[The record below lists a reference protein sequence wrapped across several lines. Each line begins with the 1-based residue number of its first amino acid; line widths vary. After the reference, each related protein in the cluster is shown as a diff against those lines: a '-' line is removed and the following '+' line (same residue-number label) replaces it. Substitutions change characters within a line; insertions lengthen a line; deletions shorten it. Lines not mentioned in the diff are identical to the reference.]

1 MTVYA
6 IVSGHRLPSLR
17 VRAERLRVVRSGPVA
32 AIVSESARGRS
43 PSPANL
49 RRHDRVMRALAGRL
63 PALLPVRFGTSMAE
77 DELTFVLAAR
87 RAVFVR
93 ALAHVRNRVQMTVRV
108 PGARSLVPA
117 SSSSAAPAVHARAAT
132 GREYLLTRA
141 RQAAAARAVPGFEPI
156 RESVRRWVRDE
167 RVERRGTV
175 ASVYHLIPRTSADA
189 YRRAVSHACQDAGL
203 TVIVSGPWPP
213 YAFGVSD

>member
-6 IVSGHRLPSLR
+6 IVSGHRLPALG
-17 VRAERLRVVRSGPVA
+17 VRDERLRVVRSGPVA
-32 AIVSESARGRS
+32 AVVSESARGRS

-49 RRHDRVMRALAGRL
+49 RRHDRVMRAIAGRV
-63 PALLPVRFGTSMAE
+63 PAILPVRFGTSMAE
-77 DELTFVLAAR
+77 DELTFVLTAR
-87 RAVFVR
+87 RAAFVR

-108 PGARSLVPA
+108 PGARSPVPGP
-117 SSSSAAPAVHARAAT
+117 SSAVPQVRGKAAT

-141 RQAAAARAVPGFEPI
+141 RQVAAARAVPGFAPI

-167 RVERRGTV
+167 RVERHGTV

-189 YRRAVSHACQDAGL
+189 YRRAVRHASADAGL
-203 TVIVSGPWPP
+203 TVIVTGPWPP

>member
-6 IVSGHRLPSLR
+6 IVPGRPVPSIR
-17 VRAERLRVVRSGPVA
+17 VRDERLRVVRRGPVA
-32 AIVSESARGRS
+32 AVVSESPRGRS

-49 RRHDRVMRALAGRL
+49 RRHDRVMRALAGRVT
-63 PALLPVRFGTSMAE
+63 AILPVRFGTSMAE
-77 DELTFVLAAR
+77 DELTFVLTAR
-87 RAVFVR
+87 RAAFVR

-108 PGARSLVPA
+108 PGARSPVHDP
-117 SSSSAAPAVHARAAT
+117 SPAVYQAHATAAT

-141 RQAAAARAVPGFEPI
+141 RQVAAARAVPGFAPI

-189 YRRAVSHACQDAGL
+189 YRRAVGHASADAGL
-203 TVIVSGPWPP
+203 RVIVTGPWPP